1 MLKRT
6 LILACALFVSSAV
19 GALGEDGKNYS
30 AEDIIKFFSATY
42 ELGVA
47 RGICVGTA
55 EKCDLSQPQK
65 APPAFN
71 LMVTFSVN
79 SDRLTDKAK
88 GNLREFGKAL
98 RDPRLSIAKFTID
111 GHTDASGSETYNLR
125 LSIRRAHSVVSF
137 LRTQG
142 VDPSRLIAQ
151 GFGEFKPR
159 TKNPWDPENRRVET
173 QIVLR

>member
-19 GALGEDGKNYS
+19 GALSEDRKNYS
-30 AEDIIKFFSATY
+30 AEDIIKFFSATD

-55 EKCDLSQPQK
+55 EECGLGQPQK
-65 APPAFN
+65 APPAFD
-71 LMVTFSVN
+71 LMVTFSIN
-79 SDRLTDKAK
+79 SDRLTDEAK

-98 RDPRLSIAKFTID
+98 RDPRLSIARFTVD
-111 GHTDASGSETYNLR
+111 GHTDASGSEIYNLR
-125 LSIRRAHSVVSF
+125 LSNRRANSVVNF
-137 LRTQG
+137 LREQG
-142 VDPSRLIAQ
+142 VDTSKLIAQ

-159 TKNPWDPENRRVET
+159 TKNPRDPENRRVET
-173 QIVLR
+173 QIILR